1 VRRIYKKDEAREDL
15 AGIVDYYAAIRLELA
30 LRFLDAVEATLAG
43 LLEMPGKGSKC
54 EYSHPRY
61 VGMRLYTVNGFE
73 KYVLYY
79 RPISD
84 GIELIRV
91 LYGGRDRDAIFGRR
105 IEPSAE

>member
-1 VRRIYKKDEAREDL
+1 MKRVVYKQDQAKEDL
-15 AGIVDYYAAIRLELA
+15 AGIVDYYAAIRLDLA

-54 EYSHPRY
+54 EYSNPRY
-61 VGMRLYTVNGFE
+61 AGMRLYTVNGFE

-79 RPISD
+79 RPLPD

-91 LYGGRDRDAIFGRR
+91 LHGARDRDTMFGRR
-105 IEPSAE
+105 ESTE